1 MTRSQIR
8 EIATHISFAQNAN
21 PRPAEEVLE
30 ALLDPDYYETL
41 REEDELYAAYPSAK
55 QIAYLRLVA
64 VGVSDH
70 LAELDH
76 YIEKYARGWKV
87 SRISRVAMAIMRVS
101 MYEVLYVPEVPGSV
115 AINEAVEIAKHYEEA
130 ETVSFIN
137 GILGSFIREELREF
151 AVDASSDVST
161 EEASAEVE

>member
-1 MTRSQIR
+1 MTRSQVR

-21 PRPAEEVLE
+21 PRPAAEVLD
-30 ALLDPDYYETL
+30 ALLDRDYYETL
-41 REEDELYAAYPSAK
+41 KEEDELYKDYPTEG
-55 QIAYLRLVA
+55 QIAYLRQVA
-64 VGVSDH
+64 AGVSEH
-70 LAELDH
+70 LVELDL
-76 YIEKYARGWKV
+76 YIEKYARGWKI

-137 GILGSFIREELREF
+137 GILGSFIREEMPGLER
-151 AVDASSDVST
+151 
-161 EEASAEVE
+161 